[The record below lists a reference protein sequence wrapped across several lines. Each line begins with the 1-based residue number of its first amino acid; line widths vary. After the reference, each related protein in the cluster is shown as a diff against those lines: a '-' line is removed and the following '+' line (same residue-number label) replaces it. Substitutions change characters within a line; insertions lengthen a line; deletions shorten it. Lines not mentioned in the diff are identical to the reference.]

1 MISSSAKHFDV
12 VNLWLRLVLHAGVPL
27 CFTTCLKSC
36 RPYGAGLPHPTPS
49 LQRTTPAPLVVMADK
64 DPPSP
69 TPPEDQPLV
78 VTSRHREEER
88 RSDPLWTEENP
99 DKRVYNRSLKDYINI
114 RYLSI
119 TETMRHASKK
129 YSSTLA
135 LLQLDTIL
143 RYAVVYGKPKP
154 PKKGVANQKIFSYM
168 LEMHYEL
175 IGIGLVK
182 MMVGVKRTGEKIQ
195 YCITAIE
202 A

>member
-1 MISSSAKHFDV
+1 MKTQDDKITRIPFEDGKEAMKQRQEIISQVYRK
-12 VNLWLRLVLHAGVPL
+12 
-27 CFTTCLKSC
+27 
-36 RPYGAGLPHPTPS
+36 
-49 LQRTTPAPLVVMADK
+49 
-64 DPPSP
+64 
-69 TPPEDQPLV
+69 
-78 VTSRHREEER
+78 
-88 RSDPLWTEENP
+88 WTEENP

-114 RYLSI
+114 RYFSI
-119 TETMRHASKK
+119 TETMRHASKT
-129 YSSTLA
+129 YTSTLA

-143 RYAVVYGKPKP
+143 RYSVVYGKPKP

-182 MMVGVKRTGEKIQ
+182 MMVGVKRTGEKMQ

>member
-1 MISSSAKHFDV
+1 MISSNARHFDV

-88 RSDPLWTEENP
+88 RSDPFMTDLWMICFQKKHPFHSQSFTRQQTTTN
-99 DKRVYNRSLKDYINI
+99 DYYRLQTFNQRLSLDRVC
-114 RYLSI
+114 
-119 TETMRHASKK
+119 
-129 YSSTLA
+129 
-135 LLQLDTIL
+135 
-143 RYAVVYGKPKP
+143 
-154 PKKGVANQKIFSYM
+154 IFA
-168 LEMHYEL
+168 
-175 IGIGLVK
+175 
-182 MMVGVKRTGEKIQ
+182 
-195 YCITAIE
+195 AIIKNTVIWKHKTTRPS
-202 A
+202 

>member
-1 MISSSAKHFDV
+1 MKTQDDKITGIPFEDGKEAMKQRQEIISQVYRK
-12 VNLWLRLVLHAGVPL
+12 
-27 CFTTCLKSC
+27 
-36 RPYGAGLPHPTPS
+36 
-49 LQRTTPAPLVVMADK
+49 
-64 DPPSP
+64 
-69 TPPEDQPLV
+69 
-78 VTSRHREEER
+78 
-88 RSDPLWTEENP
+88 WTEENP

-119 TETMRHASKK
+119 TETMRHASKT
-129 YSSTLA
+129 YTSTLA

-143 RYAVVYGKPKP
+143 RYSVVYGKPKHTN
-154 PKKGVANQKIFSYM
+154 KGVANQKMFSYM

-182 MMVGVKRTGEKIQ
+182 MMVGVKRTGEKVQ

>member
-1 MISSSAKHFDV
+1 MPTLACAMAGICDCGILVSARLNMKYRGVIGSS
-12 VNLWLRLVLHAGVPL
+12 LR
-27 CFTTCLKSC
+27 
-36 RPYGAGLPHPTPS
+36 Y
-49 LQRTTPAPLVVMADK
+49 
-64 DPPSP
+64 
-69 TPPEDQPLV
+69 
-78 VTSRHREEER
+78 
-88 RSDPLWTEENP
+88 
-99 DKRVYNRSLKDYINI
+99 
-114 RYLSI
+114 
-119 TETMRHASKK
+119 SKK

>member
-1 MISSSAKHFDV
+1 MKTQDDKITGIPFEDGKEAMKQRQEIISQVYRK
-12 VNLWLRLVLHAGVPL
+12 
-27 CFTTCLKSC
+27 
-36 RPYGAGLPHPTPS
+36 
-49 LQRTTPAPLVVMADK
+49 
-64 DPPSP
+64 
-69 TPPEDQPLV
+69 
-78 VTSRHREEER
+78 
-88 RSDPLWTEENP
+88 WTEENP

-119 TETMRHASKK
+119 TETMRHASKT
-129 YSSTLA
+129 YTSTLA

-143 RYAVVYGKPKP
+143 RYSVVYGKPKP

-182 MMVGVKRTGEKIQ
+182 MMVGVKRTGEKMQ

>member
-1 MISSSAKHFDV
+1 MLIELHSFPVTYPTANDYSRLQTFNQRLSLDKGRIFAAINKKHCYMEAQDDKTIQIPMEDGKEALKQRQEIISQV
-12 VNLWLRLVLHAGVPL
+12 
-27 CFTTCLKSC
+27 
-36 RPYGAGLPHPTPS
+36 Y
-49 LQRTTPAPLVVMADK
+49 
-64 DPPSP
+64 
-69 TPPEDQPLV
+69 
-78 VTSRHREEER
+78 R
-88 RSDPLWTEENP
+88 RWTEENP

-143 RYAVVYGKPKP
+143 RYSVVYGKPKP
-154 PKKGVANQKIFSYM
+154 PKKGIANQKIFSYM
-168 LEMHYEL
+168 LEMRYEL
-175 IGIGLVK
+175 VGIGLVK

>member
-1 MISSSAKHFDV
+1 MEAQNDKTFLIPMEEGKEAMKQRQEIISQVYRK
-12 VNLWLRLVLHAGVPL
+12 
-27 CFTTCLKSC
+27 
-36 RPYGAGLPHPTPS
+36 
-49 LQRTTPAPLVVMADK
+49 
-64 DPPSP
+64 
-69 TPPEDQPLV
+69 
-78 VTSRHREEER
+78 
-88 RSDPLWTEENP
+88 WTEENP
-99 DKRVYNRSLKDYINI
+99 DKRVYNRALKDYINI

-143 RYAVVYGKPKP
+143 RYSVVYGKPRP
-154 PKKGVANQKIFSYM
+154 PKKGIANQKIFSYM

-182 MMVGVKRTGEKIQ
+182 MMVGAKRTGEKVQ